1 MFFMTV
7 FELLQLIFGF
17 EMFIISLVSLIYE
30 G

>member
-1 MFFMTV
+1 MSFLTV

>member
-1 MFFMTV
+1 MTV